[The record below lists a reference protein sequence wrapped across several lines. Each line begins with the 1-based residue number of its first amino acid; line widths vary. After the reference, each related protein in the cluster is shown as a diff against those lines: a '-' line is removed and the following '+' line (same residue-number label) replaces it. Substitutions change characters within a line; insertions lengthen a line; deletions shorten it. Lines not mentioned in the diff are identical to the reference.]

1 MNMIRFET
9 IFRAA
14 RILLFTFILWP
25 LLQGCR
31 EPEQTSANGPRETA
45 KKEFV
50 IGIVPEQNIFKQKER
65 YEPLARYLS
74 QQIGLRI
81 ELRVLASYENILD
94 SIRSRDLDAAFLGSF
109 TGAVAIK
116 KIGAEPLA
124 RPQFPDGIST
134 YHGMIFTRKDS
145 SIRTPQ
151 DMKGKAFAFVD
162 KATTAGWLLPLHYFK
177 EHGIDDPASW
187 LGEVYYTGTHED
199 AIMDVVNGK
208 ADVGA
213 AKNTVF
219 STLAGADE
227 RIDRD
232 LLILATSPP
241 VPENGLLACQHIDET
256 VKMKLRQVLLAMH
269 QNREGRSALDI
280 LGVAK
285 FIETTEK
292 DYDPVFIYA
301 EEIGLDIGSDDGN
314 GSFSNRLH

>member
-1 MNMIRFET
+1 
-9 IFRAA
+9 
-14 RILLFTFILWP
+14 

-31 EPEQTSANGPRETA
+31 DRQQTGANGPQVEA
-45 KKEFV
+45 KQEFL
-50 IGIVPEQNIFKQKER
+50 IGIVPEHNIFRQKER

-74 QQIGLRI
+74 QQIGMMVELRI
-81 ELRVLASYENILD
+81 LASYENILD
-94 SIRSRDLDAAFLGSF
+94 NIRTGDLDAAFLGSF
-109 TGAVAIK
+109 TGAQAIRK
-116 KIGAEPLA
+116 TGAKPLA
-124 RPQFPDGIST
+124 RPQYPDGTST

-151 DMKGKAFAFVD
+151 DMKGKTFAFVD

-177 EHGIDDPASW
+177 EHDIDDPVSW

-199 AIMDVVNGK
+199 AILDVVNGK

-280 LGVAK
+280 LGVEK